1 MKDILDTNYL
11 VINGWM
17 KTRLGLKGTEL
28 IVFAIIYGF
37 TQDGTTEYC
46 GGLSYLMEWTDASKP
61 TIINALKILCEKKY
75 IERIDNFING
85 VNHVKYKI
93 SEKLNYALVF
103 KDWSYL

>member
-1 MKDILDTNYL
+1 MKEILDTNYL

-28 IVFAIIYGF
+28 LVFSIIYGF

-61 TIINALKILCEKKY
+61 TIINALKLLCEKKY

-93 SEKLNYALVF
+93 SEKLTYALVF